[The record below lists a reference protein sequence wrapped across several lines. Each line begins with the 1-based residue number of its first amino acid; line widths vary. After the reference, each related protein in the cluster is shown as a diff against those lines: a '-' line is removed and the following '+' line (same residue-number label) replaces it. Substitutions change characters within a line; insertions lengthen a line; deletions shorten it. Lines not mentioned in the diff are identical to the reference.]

1 MGYITEM
8 NISKIDLNLL
18 VVFTVLM
25 RERSVTRAAKSLF
38 LTQSAVSA
46 SLKKLRVLL
55 QDELFVR
62 TSHGIA
68 PTVKAV
74 RIAPVIKEAINSIS
88 SVLDETAV
96 DESYRAKEG
105 DVFKIGLSDELECLM
120 IKKLLAVSADLPISF
135 AFYPTNSHFWHKA
148 LHDEGLDLVIVS
160 NPKNMS
166 SQHQSHVLF
175 ASSYSCVF
183 DNHIHRLTH
192 KITFE
197 EYVNKLHGRVVF
209 DGGRAG
215 FLDEYFEA
223 EGYKRQVKA
232 TFFNY
237 STAVNAIIGSPLLL
251 TMPTYA
257 AHTYAENNVKLA
269 VHPVPLILAP
279 SFVVGAIW
287 DIKKQ
292 TDLRNLWLRDLVVN
306 VTAETRT
313 NLRSNQ

>member
-1 MGYITEM
+1 M

-46 SLKKLRVLL
+46 SLKKLRELL

-62 TSHGIA
+62 TSHGIT
-68 PTVKAV
+68 PTVKAI
-74 RIAPVIKEAINSIS
+74 RIAPVIKDAINSIV
-88 SVLDETAV
+88 SVLEESSAQETYQA
-96 DESYRAKEG
+96 RAG

-120 IKKLLAVSADLPISF
+120 IKKLLAASADLPISF
-135 AFYPTNSHFWHKA
+135 AFYPTNSHFWHQA
-148 LHDEGLDLVIVS
+148 LLEHNLDMVIVS
-160 NPKNMS
+160 NPQNIS

-183 DNHIHRLTH
+183 DNQVHQLAH
-192 KITFE
+192 KITFA
-197 EYVNKLHGRVVF
+197 EYVSKEHGRVVF

-257 AHTYAENNVKLA
+257 AHTYAENNAKLA

-279 SFVVGAIW
+279 SFVVEAIW

-292 TDLRNLWLRDLVVN
+292 THPRNQWLRNLVAN
-306 VTAETRT
+306 VTTATRT
-313 NLRSNQ
+313 ALRENQ

>member
-1 MGYITEM
+1 M

-175 ASSYSCVF
+175 ASS
-183 DNHIHRLTH
+183 
-192 KITFE
+192 
-197 EYVNKLHGRVVF
+197 
-209 DGGRAG
+209 
-215 FLDEYFEA
+215 
-223 EGYKRQVKA
+223 
-232 TFFNY
+232 
-237 STAVNAIIGSPLLL
+237 
-251 TMPTYA
+251 
-257 AHTYAENNVKLA
+257 
-269 VHPVPLILAP
+269 
-279 SFVVGAIW
+279 
-287 DIKKQ
+287 
-292 TDLRNLWLRDLVVN
+292 
-306 VTAETRT
+306 
-313 NLRSNQ
+313 